1 MGIHSLFSQ
10 IQKHKDSPHNNAK
23 PPVTMKKSTPS
34 NQPSNP
40 RLTFTRSEFISFFSS
55 DQAGNPTPSS
65 EDITDANR
73 TFTVMLHWGTFKEIS
88 PGLYEMVP
96 DLVREF
102 PLRVFERFER
112 E

>member
-1 MGIHSLFSQ
+1 M
-10 IQKHKDSPHNNAK
+10 KNPTRPNA
-23 PPVTMKKSTPS
+23 
-34 NQPSNP
+34 

-55 DQAGNPTPSS
+55 DQALTSTPSP

-96 DLVREF
+96 ELVREF
-102 PLRVFERFER
+102 PLRVFERFEKSKGAGSSD
-112 E
+112 EGDCKWM